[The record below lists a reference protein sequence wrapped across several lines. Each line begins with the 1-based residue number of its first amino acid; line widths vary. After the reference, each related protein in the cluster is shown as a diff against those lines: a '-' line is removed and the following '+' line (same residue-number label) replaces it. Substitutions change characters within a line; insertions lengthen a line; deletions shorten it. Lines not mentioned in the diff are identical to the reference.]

1 MGSCRPAFPTKL
13 SQTFGGHADGPWRL
27 QKGPQQWLVSFSTE
41 PQHHGVAE
49 VGSTSVSI
57 CIQPNPNS
65 SWDIHVQVAVEDLQ
79 REDSTACLGSL
90 LHTEVTHKRSASHLG
105 NALEDVQTPPKQSN
119 LICFCRL
126 DGTQVLWS
134 K

>member
-1 MGSCRPAFPTKL
+1 MYLHLIISSSFMQILVYLL
-13 SQTFGGHADGPWRL
+13 SQMFGGHADGPWRL

-79 REDSTACLGSL
+79 RED
-90 LHTEVTHKRSASHLG
+90 
-105 NALEDVQTPPKQSN
+105 
-119 LICFCRL
+119 
-126 DGTQVLWS
+126 
-134 K
+134 